1 MKTIADIFYDHYQQ
15 KKLAHFYVVRTNSG
29 ISAQNNDQLLSN
41 WGLQLFSRILGGKSL
56 QNHAD
61 CLIFQDQDQTSLIR
75 EKNYAIDDMEQL
87 NTFLQFKPLSLN
99 YKFIVMPS
107 AHLLSELV
115 CNHLLKVLE
124 EPPAFAVFIIINQ
137 SNIKL
142 LSTIESRAVNLR
154 IGPKELKLENLFDQN
169 SGPEI
174 DLTKLRLLSLS
185 DFNEQ
190 IKDRETEKA
199 ILLAIGRKVLQ
210 SQQISH
216 HLDYQKLLKTYE
228 SSVAWNDTVYNR
240 FLMTYQLIKNL

>member
-1 MKTIADIFYDHYQQ
+1 
-15 KKLAHFYVVRTNSG
+15 
-29 ISAQNNDQLLSN
+29 
-41 WGLQLFSRILGGKSL
+41 
-56 QNHAD
+56 
-61 CLIFQDQDQTSLIR
+61 
-75 EKNYAIDDMEQL
+75 
-87 NTFLQFKPLSLN
+87 
-99 YKFIVMPS
+99 
-107 AHLLSELV
+107 
-115 CNHLLKVLE
+115 VLE